1 MKKEKDVNRIAID
14 KMKNII
20 LEELGINMNKSKFKK
35 YDVEFIEKRMETFKI
50 KDS

>member
-1 MKKEKDVNRIAID
+1 MKKEKDVNRKAVD
-14 KMKNII
+14 NMKNII